1 MGTFL
6 LLSAAAAA
14 GGVLTTPAIV
24 GVVATTGLEGGAAA
38 PPPTVPAA
46 GLVPFA
52 IAADK
57 SATQMS
63 KATLPMLAV
72 AAASVQVITDQ

>member
-1 MGTFL
+1 
-6 LLSAAAAA
+6 
-14 GGVLTTPAIV
+14 
-24 GVVATTGLEGGAAA
+24 
-38 PPPTVPAA
+38 
-46 GLVPFA
+46 VPFA

-63 KATLPMLAV
+63 KASLLPIAV

>member
-14 GGVLTTPAIV
+14 GGVLTTPAVVV
-24 GVVATTGLEGGAAA
+24 GVVATTGLAGGVAV

-63 KATLPMLAV
+63 KASLPI
-72 AAASVQVITDQ
+72 ASCCSCFCSGDH